1 MHHCLQFSTQLY
13 SKTHAEDK
21 LQRHRILSQITP
33 KSSSFNSL
41 LPPPQHIYFKRL
53 ETGGRWAAEG
63 WNRSK
68 GAKREGSPK
77 DT

>member
-1 MHHCLQFSTQLY
+1 MLEKLY
-13 SKTHAEDK
+13 
-21 LQRHRILSQITP
+21 P
-33 KSSSFNSL
+33 F
-41 LPPPQHIYFKRL
+41 LPTPQHIYYNRL